1 MVTCPVC
8 DGAIDVDE
16 EDVDEGDTVS
26 CDECGADLK
35 VKRTRK
41 VSWKTKRKR
50 LKTTGNRFSMQATK
64 LAALGLMV
72 LLVAVPAG
80 LAQKKKDSS
89 TRSVVGVVTGPD
101 EKPVTGAVV
110 QLKDTKTK
118 QVRSFYTQ
126 EKGDYY
132 FHELSTDVEYELS
145 ASFQGASSNTRTL
158 SVFDSR
164 KEAVLNLKLNP
175 KK

>member
-1 MVTCPVC
+1 
-8 DGAIDVDE
+8 
-16 EDVDEGDTVS
+16 
-26 CDECGADLK
+26 
-35 VKRTRK
+35 
-41 VSWKTKRKR
+41 
-50 LKTTGNRFSMQATK
+50 MQAMK
-64 LAALGLMV
+64 LAAIGLAV
-72 LLVAVPAG
+72 LLIAAPAG
-80 LAQKKKDSS
+80 LAQKKKDSA

-101 EKPVTGAVV
+101 EKPVVGAVV

-132 FHELSTDVEYELS
+132 FHELSTDIEYELS
-145 ASFQGASSNTRTL
+145 ASYQGASSNTRTL

-164 KEAVLNLKLNP
+164 KEAVINLKLSQ

>member
-1 MVTCPVC
+1 MQLIKLV
-8 DGAIDVDE
+8 A
-16 EDVDEGDTVS
+16 
-26 CDECGADLK
+26 
-35 VKRTRK
+35 
-41 VSWKTKRKR
+41 
-50 LKTTGNRFSMQATK
+50 FS
-64 LAALGLMV
+64 LAV
-72 LLVAVPAG
+72 LLIVVPAG

-89 TRSVVGVVTGPD
+89 TRSVVGTVTGAD
-101 EKPVTGAVV
+101 EKPVVGAVV

-118 QVRSFYTQ
+118 QVRSFYTLD
-126 EKGDYY
+126 KGDYY

-145 ASFQGASSNTRTL
+145 ASFQGASSNPRTL

>member
-1 MVTCPVC
+1 
-8 DGAIDVDE
+8 
-16 EDVDEGDTVS
+16 
-26 CDECGADLK
+26 
-35 VKRTRK
+35 
-41 VSWKTKRKR
+41 
-50 LKTTGNRFSMQATK
+50 MQSTK
-64 LAALGLMV
+64 LVALGLAV
-72 LLVAVPAG
+72 LLIAVPAG
-80 LAQKKKDSS
+80 LAQKKKESPM
-89 TRSVVGVVTGPD
+89 RSVSGTVTGAD
-101 EKPVTGAVV
+101 EKPVVGAVV

-132 FHELSTDVEYELS
+132 FHELSTDIEYELT

-164 KEAVLNLKLNP
+164 KDAVINLKLNP